1 RRRNARTAARSTR
14 DGRPARDR
22 DLERAYDGARRT
34 HGSAGRH
41 LPAQAVPAG
50 TAARHPHRRD
60 RSKEMSA
67 TLEQTLCSA
76 AIYTFERMV
85 FLLPDIPPDEMQ
97 RRQNVQAVAT
107 IAFSGPARGRLQVHA
122 GEGLLPRLTANMMG
136 MDVAPV
142 AMKLEAI
149 GVIANDIC
157 GQ

>member
-1 RRRNARTAARSTR
+1 
-14 DGRPARDR
+14 
-22 DLERAYDGARRT
+22 
-34 HGSAGRH
+34 
-41 LPAQAVPAG
+41 
-50 TAARHPHRRD
+50 
-60 RSKEMSA
+60 MSA

-136 MDVAPV
+136 MDVAP
-142 AMKLEAI
+142 EALQLDAL
-149 GVIANDIC
+149 GEIANVIC
-157 GQ
+157 GQVLPALHPVSAFEYMPPQVVSGSCDTDQGSTPSARIELGLESSRAELLLFLDAAPAGTS